1 KMRSMKKV
9 LVTLLVAFATVSGS
23 MAMELNEYKVF
34 YKLNNE
40 VTFKSLNRYLKL
52 EEGQQIKLK
61 DKFAL
66 LENDIKVALNEG
78 NAEAAE
84 LSMNEGLEYLRSV
97 LSEEQF
103 DKFVL
108 ALNATIN
115 YSREILYAAN

>member
-1 KMRSMKKV
+1 MRSMKKV
-9 LVTLLVAFATVSGS
+9 LVTLLIAFASVSGS

-52 EEGQQIKLK
+52 EECQQIKLK
-61 DKFAL
+61 DKFVA
-66 LENDIKVALNEG
+66 LENDIKAALSEG
-78 NAEAAE
+78 DAEAAE
-84 LSMNEGLEYLRSV
+84 QSMNESLEYLRSV

-115 YSREILYAAN
+115 NSREILYAAN

>member
-1 KMRSMKKV
+1 MKKV

-84 LSMNEGLEYLRSV
+84 LSMNEGLEYLGSV

>member
-1 KMRSMKKV
+1 
-9 LVTLLVAFATVSGS
+9 